1 MPEEFLFSLF
11 QLVDSAFPVGG
22 FSHSAG
28 LEAAVH
34 AGLVRPGDRAGL
46 EAFLRSHALCV
57 QHGQLPFVGRA
68 VAAAAALLDG
78 EADAAAARAGFAE
91 DLLELSATLAGNRAA
106 LATSRSMGRALA
118 RLVGRFD
125 VPPAAAAFL
134 AGLSDPAAEEA
145 PIEPHFAP
153 LFGFLAGSLGHGRVP
168 PGEGAGGA
176 LGALVEGAFWFAA
189 SRDVVSAATRLN
201 VLGPQEAVEVL
212 QRLKA
217 FQAEAR
223 RDRADRAERAEAE
236 GSPGGVDASP
246 ASASPLVELLQ
257 SSHGELCSKLFNS

>member
-223 RDRADRAERAEAE
+223 RDRAERAEAE